1 MTSNA
6 SAVVDEE
13 KPVAEVLTTPAPVA
27 EAIVPLPAAVA
38 PVSAPA
44 SGMERRAAKRYMLR
58 WRVAISIVSQGS
70 SVVYQGRTVDISTSS
85 CSLVLDR
92 NLSPN
97 QNVTIFLE
105 LPGIHAK
112 QAAKVIEVEA
122 MIVFVALSGKYDA
135 FLAGV
140 KFGRFKDDA
149 QAQLKARLGSR

>member
-13 KPVAEVLTTPAPVA
+13 KPVAEVLATPATVA
-27 EAIVPLPAAVA
+27 EAMVPLAAAVA
-38 PVSAPA
+38 PVSAPD
-44 SGMERRAAKRYMLR
+44 SGMERRATKRYMLR
-58 WRVAISIVSQGS
+58 WRAAISIVSQGG

-122 MIVFVALSGKYDA
+122 RIVFVALSGKYDA
-135 FLAGV
+135 FFAGV

>member
-13 KPVAEVLTTPAPVA
+13 KPVAEVLATPATVA
-27 EAIVPLPAAVA
+27 EAMVPLTAAVA
-38 PVSAPA
+38 PVSAPD
-44 SGMERRAAKRYMLR
+44 SGMERRATKRYMLR
-58 WRVAISIVSQGS
+58 WRAAISIVSQGG

-122 MIVFVALSGKYDA
+122 RIVFVALSGKYDA
-135 FLAGV
+135 FFAGV